1 MLQVDGTPPHPTQHL
16 FWCPS
21 LIGALLLLAIAG
33 ATGAYQITVAAT
45 FTSWTPDGV
54 RGSAFGVARTGL
66 RVAQGVGVA
75 AGGGLA
81 QAIGS
86 AVDTLQT
93 GEAVAIQGVEG
104 AVAPMKVVESVM
116 AAQRSLQTVLAIRDK
131 AVSAYQEI
139 ARMAI

>member
-1 MLQVDGTPPHPTQHL
+1 MIDSVSAIGSQ
-16 FWCPS
+16 S
-21 LIGALLLLAIAG
+21 LSGVRAPAG
-33 ATGAYQITVAAT
+33 AP
-45 FTSWTPDGV
+45 TSTEGPSFDQ
-54 RGSAFGVARTGL
+54 A
-66 RVAQGVGVA
+66 
-75 AGGGLA
+75 LA
-81 QAIGS
+81 QVVGS

-104 AVAPMKVVESVM
+104 AAAPMKVVESVM

>member
-1 MLQVDGTPPHPTQHL
+1 MMIDSV
-16 FWCPS
+16 S
-21 LIGALLLLAIAG
+21 AIGAQGLSG
-33 ATGAYQITVAAT
+33 ARSPTPAAAPTEGA
-45 FTSWTPDGV
+45 S
-54 RGSAFGVARTGL
+54 FGQAL
-66 RVAQGVGVA
+66 S
-75 AGGGLA
+75 

-104 AVAPMKVVESVM
+104 AAPPMKVVESVM
-116 AAQRSLQTVLAIRDK
+116 AAQRSLQTLLSIRDK